1 MHTLCA
7 GPHCEHSPFRHS
19 PLQAIVGLWLGACW
33 SLPAGALQ
41 PLITDDTET
50 QGAGG
55 NQLEVSFDRE
65 RVRSPGE
72 RTTRH
77 AATIVFTR
85 GLTETLDGY
94 VEASGVRLRTN
105 GADDSGAGNPALG
118 VKWRFWENE
127 ANKLSLALKPE
138 VQLGVSRRSERQ
150 GLASARTGYAATLIL
165 SKEASFGAIHAN
177 LAATRVDFALAEN
190 RDANRRMLYRFS
202 VAPVVALSPT
212 WKAALDVGVTTNPD
226 RTRRARM
233 GYVELGAIWSPR
245 DDLELALGVIRQVG
259 DGEPVSQTITAGL
272 TLRF

>member
-1 MHTLCA
+1 MHTQCA
-7 GPHCEHSPFRHS
+7 KPHCEPSPFRRS
-19 PLQAIVGLWLGACW
+19 PVQAIVGLCLGACW

-50 QGAGG
+50 QGTGG

-72 RTTRH
+72 RTTLH
-77 AATIVFTR
+77 AATIVYTR
-85 GLTETLDGY
+85 GFTENLDGY
-94 VEASGVRLRTN
+94 VEASRVRLRTN

-118 VKWRFWENE
+118 VKWRFWDNE
-127 ANKLSLALKPE
+127 ADKLSLALKPE

-150 GLASARTGYAATLIL
+150 GLGSARTGYAATLIL

-190 RDANRRMLYRFS
+190 RDTNRRMLYRLS
-202 VAPVVALSPT
+202 VAPVVTLSTT

-226 RTRRARM
+226 RSRRARM

-245 DDLELALGVIRQVG
+245 DDLELAFGVIRQVG
-259 DGEPVSQTITAGL
+259 DGEAVSQTITAGL